1 MSAPFG
7 AVWARQRL
15 ANAKG
20 RDKFPPGESP
30 MKLRLAMIGVVAAA
44 GVAQA
49 VGATKPRTA
58 PAKLAQT
65 VDLENQRPVP
75 LKSFEIVMAAKN
87 KTAPEAIVGKLDQP
101 LAAGGRTRFPITG
114 ARGCRFEARWA
125 FDDAKDSG
133 DVDLCNDA
141 HIVFAD

>member
-1 MSAPFG
+1 
-7 AVWARQRL
+7 
-15 ANAKG
+15 
-20 RDKFPPGESP
+20 
-30 MKLRLAMIGVVAAA
+30 MKLRLAMVGVIAAV

-58 PAKLAQT
+58 PSKLAQA
-65 VDLENQRPVP
+65 VNLENRRLVP
-75 LKSFEIVMAAKN
+75 LKSFEIVMTAKD
-87 KTAPEAIVGKLDQP
+87 KTTEIIVGKIDKP
-101 LAAGGRTRFPITG
+101 VAAGARAQFPITG
-114 ARGCRFEARWA
+114 AKGCLFQARWA

>member
-1 MSAPFG
+1 MT
-7 AVWARQRL
+7 
-15 ANAKG
+15 
-20 RDKFPPGESP
+20 
-30 MKLRLAMIGVVAAA
+30 LRLAMIGVAAAA

-49 VGATKPRTA
+49 VGATKPRPT

-65 VDLENQRPVP
+65 VNLENQRYVP
-75 LKSFEIVMAAKN
+75 LKSFEIIMTAKGQG
-87 KTAPEAIVGKLDQP
+87 PEIIVGKLDKP
-101 LAAGGRTRFPITG
+101 LAAGASARFPLTG
-114 ARGCRFEARWA
+114 ARGCRFQARWA

>member
-1 MSAPFG
+1 
-7 AVWARQRL
+7 
-15 ANAKG
+15 
-20 RDKFPPGESP
+20 

-75 LKSFEIVMAAKN
+75 LKSFEIVMAAKD
-87 KTAPEAIVGKLDQP
+87 KTPEAIVGKLDKP
-101 LAAGGRTRFPITG
+101 LAAGGRMRFPITG